1 MTDTI
6 SAEQRSRNMAAIRSR
21 NTGPEVYFRKQLFA
35 QGFRY
40 RLGEKSVPGHPDIFL
55 RRYNTAVFIHGCFW
69 HRHSGCR
76 YAYTQKSRVEF
87 WQRKFAANL
96 ERDQIVREE
105 LKAAGI
111 RRLVIW
117 ECTVNAMMK
126 APAFC
131 EDVIAMASTFLKSDA
146 QELEL

>member
-1 MTDTI
+1 MFLAPSQRVQVCLHPKI
-6 SAEQRSRNMAAIRSR
+6 QGGVLAE
-21 NTGPEVYFRKQLFA
+21 EVR
-35 QGFRY
+35 
-40 RLGEKSVPGHPDIFL
+40 
-55 RRYNTAVFIHGCFW
+55 
-69 HRHSGCR
+69 
-76 YAYTQKSRVEF
+76 
-87 WQRKFAANL
+87 NL

-105 LKAAGI
+105 LKVAGI

>member
-1 MTDTI
+1 M
-6 SAEQRSRNMAAIRSR
+6 
-21 NTGPEVYFRKQLFA
+21 
-35 QGFRY
+35 
-40 RLGEKSVPGHPDIFL
+40 PGHPDIFL

-76 YAYTQKSRVEF
+76 YAYTPKSKVEF

-105 LKAAGI
+105 LKVAGI